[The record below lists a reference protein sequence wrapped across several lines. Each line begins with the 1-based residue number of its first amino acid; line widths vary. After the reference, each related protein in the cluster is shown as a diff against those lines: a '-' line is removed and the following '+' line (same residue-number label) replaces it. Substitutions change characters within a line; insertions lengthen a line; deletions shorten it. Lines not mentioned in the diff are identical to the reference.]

1 MRKIAIIFAALLF
14 TAGCAHKQVAST
26 GGLANEVTPPA
37 KAITPATGNGGPS
50 GTATSSGSAGAAGQL
65 KSVQAQAQDVFFDF
79 DKYDLKPASKQ
90 ALKALSA
97 VLLKDQKLKVA
108 IQGNCD
114 ERGTAEYNLALGDR
128 RASAAKKYLEALGV
142 SAARISTVS
151 FGSEK
156 PVCKEKTEACWAKNR
171 RDHFVLSF

>member
-1 MRKIAIIFAALLF
+1 MRKIAIIFAALLI

-26 GGLANEVTPPA
+26 GGLANEVTPPQ
-37 KAITPATGNGGPS
+37 KASTPSAGTGTTGV
-50 GTATSSGSAGAAGQL
+50 ATSSENTGAAVQL

-90 ALKALSA
+90 ALKDLSA
-97 VLLKDQKLKVA
+97 MLLKDQKLKVA